1 MAKRSGAP
9 IVPLRFAGHNG
20 VAFQLAGLVHPRLR
34 TVMLPQE
41 VVNKNHARLQVAIG
55 HPIRKKDAD
64 NLADASELNAVMRAR
79 CDLLAFRWSR
89 TRKKSPPPLPPIE
102 VPPLSADGSSKSSG
116 AWSERSLPSEETC
129 AHRGHP

>member
-1 MAKRSGAP
+1 
-9 IVPLRFAGHNG
+9 
-20 VAFQLAGLVHPRLR
+20 
-34 TVMLPQE
+34 MLPQE

-64 NLADASELNAVMRAR
+64 ALADASELNAVMRAR

-102 VPPLSADGSSKSSG
+102 VPRCRRTGNSKSSG
-116 AWSERSLPSEETC
+116 A
-129 AHRGHP
+129 